1 MGTKRQFAQMIP
13 GASLG
18 AGVDKQGWEV
28 ADPFD
33 GTGHCY
39 FYQTKLDLRGLLA
52 GSEEGLVLDAISL
65 QESGPF
71 TAPDLTES
79 WFWTCD
85 LLTTVKPRESV
96 IANLYIRPDLST
108 NEMIGFLKPVDVL
121 STLVSPDEQTFNP
134 SQVTWGLWRLW
145 GPSINFRTGTT
156 EWQVIQSGYMGQ
168 GDMAV
173 SPSLWWTRVLVSG
186 AEADVVINPS
196 ANLLSYGEGVNIT
209 APQEM
214 TAMMR
219 GSQR

>member
-18 AGVDKQGWEV
+18 NGVDKDGWEV
-28 ADPFD
+28 VDPFD

-52 GSEEGLVLDAISL
+52 GNEEGLVLDAISL
-65 QESGPF
+65 QESGPW

-79 WFWTCD
+79 WFWMCD
-85 LLTTVKPRESV
+85 ILTTVKPREDV
-96 IANLYIRPDLST
+96 IGKLYIRPDLST
-108 NEMIGFLKPVDVL
+108 EEMVGFLKPVDVL
-121 STLVSPDEQTFNP
+121 STGVSPDEQTFNP

-145 GPSINFRTGTT
+145 GMNA
-156 EWQVIQSGYMGQ
+156 EWRSGQNLYQTAQSGYMGQ

-173 SPSLWWTRVLVSG
+173 SPSLWWTRVVVTN
-186 AEADVVINPS
+186 AEADVIICPS